1 MTVTVSQKTN
11 SERGTVLGGEKHK
24 LSFGYVKFEA
34 SFVIQKEGCQVWSTE
49 KRPELEMSI

>member
-1 MTVTVSQKTN
+1 MSVTVSQKTN

-34 SFVIQKEGCQVWSTE
+34 FICHAKGRLSGLEHRKEA
-49 KRPELEMSI
+49 